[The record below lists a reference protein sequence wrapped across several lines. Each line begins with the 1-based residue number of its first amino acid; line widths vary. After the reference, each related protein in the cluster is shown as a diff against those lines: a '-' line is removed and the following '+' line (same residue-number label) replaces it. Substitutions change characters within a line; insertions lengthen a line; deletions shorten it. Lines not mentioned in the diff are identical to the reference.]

1 LGLRRLL
8 PITLKDE
15 MSRLRTHK
23 HRRQVAPRR
32 CRTLAALA
40 ACSLAALLNS
50 APAALGAGDPVAS
63 GTFRLQYSDA
73 FKNHLRHSHVSIK
86 GSSFAVRGGSIDPTT
101 GAGSLTLK
109 GKLTFKHGHEKVV
122 FRNLEAKL
130 GPGGVLKSDR
140 TKLFGLSGGSVTR
153 NGFGA
158 EISGVEA
165 RFLKSAAKKL
175 RKNLEVRSLRQRS
188 AGTLSV
194 SEQPQTVEIITG
206 TATLTPELGPG
217 SIASKLAAH
226 CIDSNTGVS
235 VIAPGV
241 QPGGPGTTFTFPVT
255 FGTISP
261 SGTAGLI
268 QQVGGIQLANGG
280 AGLPSGCPASSTV
293 TIQLSDLGVDLEQK
307 VVYAHVAING
317 PGSPFGNLDTGVSFP
332 IDVSETLINADPAGL
347 AVAANGTVIQLNYA
361 AAYML
366 NQFFPQPAPADPS
379 LEFSIG
385 DVFGTAGLTVQVR

>member
-1 LGLRRLL
+1 M
-8 PITLKDE
+8 PC
-15 MSRLRTHK
+15 LRTHNL
-23 HRRQVAPRR
+23 RREAAQPR
-32 CRTLAALA
+32 CRTLAALV
-40 ACSLAALLNS
+40 ACSLVALLVA

-86 GSSFAVRGGSIDPTT
+86 GSSFAVRGGSIDPIT

-109 GKLTFKHGHEKVV
+109 GKLTFKHRHEKVV

-130 GPGGVLKSDR
+130 GSGGVLKSDR

-153 NGFGA
+153 DGFGA

-175 RKNLEVRSLRQRS
+175 RKNLEVHSLRQRS
-188 AGTLSV
+188 AGKLSV

-235 VIAPGV
+235 VIAPGT
-241 QPGGPGTTFTFPVT
+241 QPGGSGTTFIFPVT

-261 SGTAGLI
+261 SGTSGLI
-268 QQVGGIQLANGG
+268 QQTGGIQLVNGG
-280 AGLPSGCPASSTV
+280 PGLPAGCPASTTV

-307 VVYAHVAING
+307 MVTAHVVING
-317 PGSPFGNLDTGVSFP
+317 PGSPFGNLDAGINFP
-332 IDVSETLINADPAGL
+332 IDVSETLINADPDSL

-366 NQFFPQPAPADPS
+366 NWIFPQPSPGDPS
-379 LEFSIG
+379 MEFAVG